1 MAVRKT
7 IGIAID
13 PEWPHKHHQGVLRG
27 ILEAGEERGW
37 RCELDPF
44 VGRAPGGRYDGIIA
58 RAGRSL
64 VHYARRSG
72 VPVVNV
78 WVNSP
83 DRTLPRVVPDQAEA
97 GRIAAAHLLERG
109 FRRFGFLG
117 HPGDLNSML
126 LFEGFRTAVA
136 AAGARCERLLVPH
149 GTHSPSRWRRVQSAL
164 AGWIR
169 TWRAPLGILA
179 ADDLH
184 ARFLIEAARRLGV
197 RIPEEAGI
205 VGCGNAEIT
214 CGMMVPALTSVEYG
228 FERVGRRAVELL
240 DRLMRGARP
249 PARPVLVPPV
259 GVVARLSTDVF
270 AVDDPD
276 VRKALRVI
284 WELSRRPLK
293 VAQIL
298 EAVPLSRRTL
308 ERRFRTVLGR
318 GVHEQIVR
326 AHVERARR
334 LLAET
339 DEPVKQVARDSGFRS
354 PQQLSRVFR
363 LCEGMTPLAF
373 RRRHRG
379 GGESP
384 A

>member
-1 MAVRKT
+1 MAIRRTV
-7 IGIAID
+7 GIAID
-13 PEWPHKHHQGVLRG
+13 PEWPHKHHQGILRG

-44 VGRAPGGRYDGIIA
+44 LGRAPGGRYDGIIA

-64 VHYARRSG
+64 ARLARRTG

-83 DRTLPRVVPDQAEA
+83 DRTLPRVVPDQVEA
-97 GRIAAAHLLERG
+97 GQMAAAHLLERG
-109 FRRFGFLG
+109 FRRFEFLG
-117 HPGDLNSML
+117 HPGDLNSVL
-126 LFEGFRTAVA
+126 LFEGFRRAVTN
-136 AAGARCERLLVPH
+136 AGGRCGRLLVPH
-149 GTHSPSRWRRVQSAL
+149 GTHSPSQWRRVQSDL

-169 TWRAPLGILA
+169 RWVAPMGVLV

-184 ARFLIEAARRLGV
+184 ARFLIEACRRMGI
-197 RIPEEAGI
+197 RIPEQAGI

-214 CGMMVPALTSVEYG
+214 CEMMAPALTSVEYG

-240 DRLMRGARP
+240 ERLMGGARP
-249 PARPVLVPPV
+249 PAQPVLVPPV

-270 AVDDPD
+270 AVEDPD
-276 VRKALRVI
+276 VGRALRVI

-293 VAQIL
+293 VAQVL
-298 EAVPLSRRTL
+298 QFVPLGRRTL
-308 ERRFRTVLGR
+308 ERRFRMVLGR
-318 GVHEQIVR
+318 GVHEQILR
-326 AHVERARR
+326 AHLERARR

-363 LCEGMTPLAF
+363 LREGMTPLAF

-379 GGESP
+379 